1 MNNQKL
7 TRIERNNRRF
17 YLLGL
22 LIVLLFPF
30 LLKMN
35 PGLINSCEFKSTFGL
50 PCPTCGITR
59 SFAAIVSGDLSQAF
73 TYNFM
78 GPLLVLVLITYVFQN
93 IFELIIDHRI
103 FIRNN
108 KRFSTNLIILFFLLW
123 FVYWIIRLV
132 YQI

>member
-1 MNNQKL
+1 
-7 TRIERNNRRF
+7 
-17 YLLGL
+17 
-22 LIVLLFPF
+22 
-30 LLKMN
+30 MN
-35 PGLINSCEFKSTFGL
+35 PGLINSCEFKSTFSL